1 MNSKKH
7 IIEFNRFTDKKSTR
21 NDFRIALGFLV
32 IFLIVGLIEKN
43 WILPNEGLGLLQ
55 HKNIWIFLLINL
67 ISPLVISKTIKALE
81 CNIDAITFENLK
93 NLFSENANLKAIVA
107 LQHFAQ
113 AIGFCCFVGNSLQ
126 NAHIIN
132 QLPFDYWDSINY
144 ILSYIISRIYKL
156 YLFSY
161 FIPDVLIYIF
171 ILLKSVSKLTALSE
185 SEMEK
190 YPAKNYEQANVL
202 CNFGL
207 NLLMLIMIPFIASS
221 IAVYLIHDRF
231 DITTITTIVI
241 SVVCAVVSL
250 CVYIYLIKN
259 FYFSV
264 SKYKKTN
271 IEKINSE
278 LNEIHQY
285 ILSYTYDENKEKL
298 EVYLKREE
306 YLCQVKSK
314 IDGLSR
320 FPHIVKAFF
329 TSISPIIPS
338 LLKVAFHF

>member
-1 MNSKKH
+1 MNSPKN
-7 IIEFNRFTDKKSTR
+7 IIEFNRFTDKKSIR
-21 NDFRIALGFLV
+21 RDFGIALGFLV

-55 HKNIWIFLLINL
+55 HKNIWILLLINL
-67 ISPLVISKTIKALE
+67 FAPLIINKTVKALE
-81 CNIDAITFENLK
+81 CNIDSIAFENLR
-93 NLFSENANLKAIVA
+93 NIFRGNAKLKAIVA
-107 LQHFAQ
+107 LQYFAQ

-144 ILSYIISRIYKL
+144 ILSYIISRLYKL
-156 YLFSY
+156 YLFPY
-161 FIPDVLIYIF
+161 FIPTVLIYIF
-171 ILLKSVSKLTALSE
+171 ILLKSVSKLATLSE
-185 SEMEK
+185 SEIEK
-190 YPAKNYEQANVL
+190 YPAKNYEQANIL

-207 NLLMLIMIPFIASS
+207 NLLILTMVPFIASS

-250 CVYIYLIKN
+250 CAYAFLIRN
-259 FYFSV
+259 FYISV
-264 SKYKKTN
+264 SKYKKRN
-271 IEKINSE
+271 IEKIDSE
-278 LNEIHQY
+278 LNAIHQY
-285 ILSYTYDENKEKL
+285 ILNYSYDENREKL
-298 EVYLKREE
+298 EAYLKREE
-306 YLCQVKSK
+306 YLSQVKSR

-320 FPHIVKAFF
+320 FPHIIKAIF

-338 LLKVAFHF
+338 LFKVAFHF